1 VHTLEFRIF
10 DFLGIDQNP
19 LAPES
24 DFRDFVIEGV
34 DPEVNLFMGIGVDL
48 ELERVYGDMSIGVYN
63 PIHPETEDILW

>member
-1 VHTLEFRIF
+1 VDTIEFGIL
-10 DFLGIDQNP
+10 DLLGIDQFS
-19 LAPES
+19 LTPES